1 MIKRLVRK
9 TRCCRQGPHAPKTL
23 SKCSCMTSREVSQA
37 RTKRNENEAPD
48 RGEGYLSNISKVTAF
63 LHHQFP
69 KATVCYTL
77 MTRGSAFRNI
87 G

>member
-1 MIKRLVRK
+1 MLVRK

-48 RGEGYLSNISKVTAF
+48 RGEGSDQQYFFNANEER
-63 LHHQFP
+63 Q
-69 KATVCYTL
+69 
-77 MTRGSAFRNI
+77 G
-87 G
+87 